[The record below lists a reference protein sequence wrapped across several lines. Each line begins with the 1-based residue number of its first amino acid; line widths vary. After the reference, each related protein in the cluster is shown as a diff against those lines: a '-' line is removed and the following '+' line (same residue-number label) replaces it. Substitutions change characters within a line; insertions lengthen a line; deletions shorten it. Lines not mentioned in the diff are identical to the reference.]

1 MSRFF
6 FTLWQWLTGR
16 SILHPFQ
23 TEVGT
28 WARATFPTATQ
39 ESWVAHLAREVKE
52 LAADQRPAEAA
63 DCLILLLGLAHVNGY
78 DLMAEAMAKMAIN
91 RRRVWGKP
99 DAEGVVEH
107 ID

>member
-1 MSRFF
+1 M
-6 FTLWQWLTGR
+6 

-28 WARATFPTATQ
+28 WARTTFPTATQ
-39 ESWVAHLAREVKE
+39 ENWVAHLGREVKE
-52 LAADQRPAEAA
+52 LAASQHPAEAA

-78 DLMAEAMAKMAIN
+78 DLMAEAQAKMVVN
-91 RRRVWGKP
+91 RARKWGKP

-107 ID
+107 VDEIETPSL